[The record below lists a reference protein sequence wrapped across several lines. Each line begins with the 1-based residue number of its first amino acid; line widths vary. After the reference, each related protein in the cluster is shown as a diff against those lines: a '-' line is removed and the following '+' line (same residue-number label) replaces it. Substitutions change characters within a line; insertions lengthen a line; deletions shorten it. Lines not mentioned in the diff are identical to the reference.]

1 MAVSREDK
9 YEKIIDAAIEA
20 FAEVGY
26 HSCQVSKIARM
37 AGVADGTIY
46 LYFKNK
52 EDILIKLF
60 TERMGE
66 FIQLIRSKME
76 SCHDTRSRLRTL
88 VQTHFTHMENNRSLA
103 MVTQVELRQPN
114 VSLHNAIS
122 GPLRDYFR
130 LVEEVIKEGIR
141 QGEITSTVDIRV
153 ARQMIFG
160 TIDRATTD
168 WIFARSER
176 TLSKD
181 IDSLM
186 ELFAG
191 ALGLPNEEKQERERK
206 SKITM

>member
-9 YEKIIDAAIEA
+9 YEKILDAAIEA

-26 HSCQVSKIARM
+26 HSCQVSKIARI

-52 EDILIKLF
+52 EDILVRLF
-60 TERMGE
+60 TERMGD

-76 SCHDTRSRLRTL
+76 SCQDTRSRLRAI
-88 VQTHFTHMENNRSLA
+88 VQTHLTHMENNRALA
-103 MVTQVELRQPN
+103 TVTQVELRQPN
-114 VSLHNAIS
+114 SSLYSAIAV
-122 GPLRDYFR
+122 PLRDYFR
-130 LVEEVIKEGIR
+130 LVEEVIEEGIK
-141 QGEITSTVDIRV
+141 QKEIIPSLNVRV

-176 TLSKD
+176 SLSKD
-181 IDSLM
+181 TDCML
-186 ELFAG
+186 ELFSG
-191 ALGLPNEEKQERERK
+191 ALGLPKE
-206 SKITM
+206 

>member
-60 TERMGE
+60 TERMGD
-66 FIQLIRSKME
+66 FIQLIRGNME
-76 SCHDTRSRLRTL
+76 SCQDTRSRLRAI
-88 VQTHFTHMENNRSLA
+88 VHTHFTYMENNRSLA

-114 VSLHNAIS
+114 ASLHNAIS
-122 GPLRDYFR
+122 APLRDYFR
-130 LVEEVIKEGIR
+130 LVEEVITEGIS
-141 QGEITSTVDIRV
+141 QKEITSSVDTRL
-153 ARQMIFG
+153 ARQMLFG

-168 WIFARSER
+168 WIFARSKR
-176 TLSKD
+176 SLSKD
-181 IDSLM
+181 IDGLM
-186 ELFAG
+186 ELVAG
-191 ALGLPNEEKQERERK
+191 ALGLPDEEKQE
-206 SKITM
+206 